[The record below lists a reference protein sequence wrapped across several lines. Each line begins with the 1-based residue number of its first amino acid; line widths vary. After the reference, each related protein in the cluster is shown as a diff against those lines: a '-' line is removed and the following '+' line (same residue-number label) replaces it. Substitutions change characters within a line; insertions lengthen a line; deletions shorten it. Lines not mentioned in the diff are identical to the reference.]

1 MPTPAPP
8 INYQLLVESL
18 RDVVWVLDVVSRRFI
33 YVSPSV
39 RELVGHTAAEVMAQ
53 PMEMAVPPPHRA
65 ALLELLEQRVRAF
78 EAGQIPDDN
87 RFVED
92 MELLRQD
99 GSTVMV
105 EVAAHYLR
113 DADTGR
119 LQVYGVARDIT
130 ERRRAEEAIRMSDV
144 RHRLLAEYANAVV
157 WTMDMDGSI
166 TYVSPTVER
175 IRGYTPEEAMR
186 QSIDEILTPASQA
199 ESIGYFTGMLQAI
212 AEGRQPPGYRG
223 QQEYLHKNG
232 GTVWCEVI
240 AFPLQGSDG
249 RYVEL
254 LGISRDIHLRKQQ
267 EEEVRKAHA
276 ETARANEALRHL
288 NEELERLAQRA
299 RQQAEQERLLREE
312 QEKLFAMLAH
322 ELKTPLATVRMVAAS
337 IPREN
342 GHEIARAVRD
352 MNEVIER
359 CVHSGQLS
367 DRRLL
372 PRHARHDLSALVG
385 LAIQSGRWPHRVDWT
400 APTEPTPLESDA
412 QMVRMIAD
420 NLIDNAAKYSPP
432 DSRIPVEVQAE
443 ARNGQ
448 PGYTVRVT
456 NLPGDAGWPDPAL
469 VFDKYY
475 RAPHAQ
481 RQIGAGLGLF
491 LVAGLARLLGG
502 RIDYRPSDTHI
513 RFECWL
519 PQQPPAAGPVA

>member
-92 MELLRQD
+92 MELLRQN

-130 ERRRAEEAIRMSDV
+130 ERRRAEETIRMSDV

-157 WTMDMDGSI
+157 WTMGMDGSI

-212 AEGRQPPGYRG
+212 AEGRQPAGYRG

-232 GTVWCEVI
+232 GTV
-240 AFPLQGSDG
+240 
-249 RYVEL
+249 
-254 LGISRDIHLRKQQ
+254 
-267 EEEVRKAHA
+267 
-276 ETARANEALRHL
+276 
-288 NEELERLAQRA
+288 
-299 RQQAEQERLLREE
+299 
-312 QEKLFAMLAH
+312 
-322 ELKTPLATVRMVAAS
+322 
-337 IPREN
+337 
-342 GHEIARAVRD
+342 
-352 MNEVIER
+352 
-359 CVHSGQLS
+359 
-367 DRRLL
+367 
-372 PRHARHDLSALVG
+372 
-385 LAIQSGRWPHRVDWT
+385 
-400 APTEPTPLESDA
+400 
-412 QMVRMIAD
+412 
-420 NLIDNAAKYSPP
+420 
-432 DSRIPVEVQAE
+432 
-443 ARNGQ
+443 
-448 PGYTVRVT
+448 
-456 NLPGDAGWPDPAL
+456 
-469 VFDKYY
+469 
-475 RAPHAQ
+475 
-481 RQIGAGLGLF
+481 
-491 LVAGLARLLGG
+491 
-502 RIDYRPSDTHI
+502 
-513 RFECWL
+513 
-519 PQQPPAAGPVA
+519 